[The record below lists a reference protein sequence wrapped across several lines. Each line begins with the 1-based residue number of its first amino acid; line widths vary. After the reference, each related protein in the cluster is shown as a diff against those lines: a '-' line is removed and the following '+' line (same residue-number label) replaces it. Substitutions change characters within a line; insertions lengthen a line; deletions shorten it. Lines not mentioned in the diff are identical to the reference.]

1 MYYVKPTIKNIERI
15 PQPENRGK
23 YIRLDQNE
31 NPDGIPEWL
40 YEKVVSKMTPE
51 YLSIYPEEDIFTEKF
66 ADFLKIKKEN
76 VTMCDGSVVG
86 MGYIFKVFGEKGKN
100 LICVTPTFGMYKAYA
115 EMEEMNTIQVSYESD
130 YTFKIEN
137 ILNKIDSN
145 TGIVVLVNPNMP
157 MGNVYSQDEII
168 KVVEKAQ
175 KNNAIVIIDEA
186 YYYFYD
192 KTSLEL
198 INKYDNVIL
207 LRTFSKILSIP
218 SLRMGAIISN
228 PALIKYINN
237 YKPHYTVNSI
247 ALLFGEEIINNFDRL
262 YKELHEK
269 FEEGKNY
276 LVSELEKNSY
286 EYINSYGC
294 FLCIKPKKYSS
305 EEITQKLK
313 EKNILILCGKGDLT
327 GFLRVTIWGK
337 KYMEIFMNALLE
349 IENEN

>member
-23 YIRLDQNE
+23 YSRLDQNE

-175 KNNAIVIIDEA
+175 KNNAIVIIDECKCVMA
-186 YYYFYD
+186 
-192 KTSLEL
+192 S
-198 INKYDNVIL
+198 
-207 LRTFSKILSIP
+207 
-218 SLRMGAIISN
+218 G
-228 PALIKYINN
+228 
-237 YKPHYTVNSI
+237 
-247 ALLFGEEIINNFDRL
+247 
-262 YKELHEK
+262 
-269 FEEGKNY
+269 
-276 LVSELEKNSY
+276 
-286 EYINSYGC
+286 
-294 FLCIKPKKYSS
+294 
-305 EEITQKLK
+305 
-313 EKNILILCGKGDLT
+313 
-327 GFLRVTIWGK
+327 
-337 KYMEIFMNALLE
+337 
-349 IENEN
+349 